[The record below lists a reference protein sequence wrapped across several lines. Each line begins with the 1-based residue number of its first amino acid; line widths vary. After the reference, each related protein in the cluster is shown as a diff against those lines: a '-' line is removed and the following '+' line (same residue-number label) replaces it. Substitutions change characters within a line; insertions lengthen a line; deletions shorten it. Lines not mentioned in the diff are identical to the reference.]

1 MINKQTNKE
10 TTVIVDML
18 PHIIRNT
25 EEKAGDH
32 LLSDVP
38 GRKHR
43 DDIYTVWNYIW
54 HYQYDHSSQL

>member
-1 MINKQTNKE
+1 MIA
-10 TTVIVDML
+10 DML
-18 PHIIRNT
+18 PHVLRKTAQI
-25 EEKAGDH
+25 AGDH

-43 DDIYTVWNYIW
+43 DDIYTVWTYIW